1 MHSPRALFP
10 AGQSWPRTGAAAHL
24 PSDLVSKVVACLG
37 HALTITE
44 MGLGPNH
51 PNIRSIRNSLDD
63 LLKNKVRGE
72 PENDPI
78 L

>member
-24 PSDLVSKVVACLG
+24 PSDLGSKVVACVG
-37 HALTITE
+37 HAMAITE

-51 PNIRSIRNSLDD
+51 PNIRSIRESLDP
-63 LLKNKVRGE
+63 LLTKSAKGT
-72 PENDPI
+72 
-78 L
+78 